1 MSDTTQQLPPIQNDP
16 WRPPQPPSGPV
27 PEATE
32 GTGPRPRRGLRVI
45 VATALAAGLIGGGTG
60 AAVTYRLVDDG
71 RPVTALDAPATGSS
85 ASNAPA
91 GSVEQVAAKVLPS
104 VVSIS
109 VRGSAGQGTGS
120 GVVISSDGLILTNN
134 HVVESA
140 AGGGPLIVTFHDGR
154 TAQARVVGRDPSSDL
169 AVIKAQDVSGLQQA
183 TLGSSADLRV
193 GQQVVAV
200 GSPLGLSGT
209 VTAGIVSAL
218 DRPVRAGGSQTP
230 GEDRSTVIDAIQT
243 DAPINPGNSGG
254 PLVNMRG
261 EVVGIN
267 SAIATLGGSLGGQSG
282 SIGLGFAIPIDQARP
297 IAEQLADGGQAQHAR
312 LGVSVR
318 DSVGDAG
325 QAQGAE
331 LADVV
336 ADGPAA
342 QAGLRQGDVV
352 TRLDGRTIDSAD
364 ALVAAVRSHRPGDS
378 VEVTYLRDGRSATVT
393 VRLGNDGG
401 GS

>member
-16 WRPPQPPSGPV
+16 WRPPQPPSG
-27 PEATE
+27 
-32 GTGPRPRRGLRVI
+32 TGPERTEDTGPQPRRGLRVI

-60 AAVTYRLVDDG
+60 AAVTYGLVDDG

-109 VRGSAGQGTGS
+109 VRGSAGPGTGS
-120 GVVISSDGLILTNN
+120 GVIISSDGLILTNN

-140 AGGGPLIVTFHDGR
+140 AGGGALIVTFHDGR
-154 TAQARVVGRDPSSDL
+154 TAPARVVGRDTSSDL

-218 DRPVRAGGSQTP
+218 DRRVRTA
-230 GEDRSTVIDAIQT
+230 
-243 DAPINPGNSGG
+243 
-254 PLVNMRG
+254 
-261 EVVGIN
+261 
-267 SAIATLGGSLGGQSG
+267 
-282 SIGLGFAIPIDQARP
+282 AR
-297 IAEQLADGGQAQHAR
+297 
-312 LGVSVR
+312 
-318 DSVGDAG
+318 
-325 QAQGAE
+325 
-331 LADVV
+331 
-336 ADGPAA
+336 
-342 QAGLRQGDVV
+342 
-352 TRLDGRTIDSAD
+352 
-364 ALVAAVRSHRPGDS
+364 
-378 VEVTYLRDGRSATVT
+378 
-393 VRLGNDGG
+393 
-401 GS
+401 